1 MSARVEWN
9 NAMPGT
15 QPRTIGRLPRKPVV
29 WIGEIGLKLP
39 GGELDIRSWRS
50 NQAISTDQAK
60 TVMGQLLTSL
70 INEHGKDSAVHSW
83 FWCKSR

>member
-1 MSARVEWN
+1 MSARIEWN
-9 NAMPGT
+9 NSMPSV

-60 TVMGQLLTSL
+60 TVLVQLMTSL
-70 INEHGKDSAVHSW
+70 INEHGKDSALHSW